1 MNVFLTGAR
10 GVGKSFA
17 LRAAVELLGLRAK
30 GFATVFYRTETE
42 RALYIR
48 PWDEEPLYVPER
60 LAAVMRED
68 GPVGNT
74 DVFDGFG
81 SLCLRNALRDGELI
95 IMDELGFLEKD
106 AAEFRKAVTEALL
119 SDIPVLAV
127 IRQGFPAWTREAAK
141 TGTVI
146 TVDERNRDDVPQIA
160 AEAIRR

>member
-48 PWDEEPLYVPER
+48 PWDEEP

-127 IRQGFPAWTREAAK
+127 IRQGFPSWTREAAK